1 MSDYSV
7 DQNLLQRGSNDDFR
21 PFHYSLAR
29 PYRDTI
35 KRALDVLFVLAAS
48 PLIVPAVALLALIVR
63 RDSGPSF
70 YGHTRVGKDGRTFRC
85 WKIRSMVANADAILA
100 EYLADNPSARVEWER
115 TQKLERDPRITRLG
129 RFLRKSSLDEL
140 PQLWN
145 VLRGDMSLVG
155 PRPVTGDELSKY
167 GDDKEK
173 YLSVRPGITGLWQV
187 SGRNDVSY
195 AERVALDANYAESV
209 SFSRDTVIMLKTVG
223 VVLRP
228 NGR

>member
-1 MSDYSV
+1 MSDYSA
-7 DQNLLQRGSNDDFR
+7 DSHLLQGGSRDELQH
-21 PFHYSLAR
+21 FHYSLVR

-48 PLIVPAVALLALIVR
+48 PLIAPAIALLALVVR

-70 YGHTRVGKDGRTFRC
+70 YGHARIGKSGRAFRC
-85 WKIRSMVANADAILA
+85 WKIRSMVPNADAILA
-100 EYLADNPSARVEWER
+100 QYLADNPSARVEWER
-115 TQKLERDPRITRLG
+115 TQKLEHDRRITKLSH
-129 RFLRKSSLDEL
+129 FLRKSSLDEL

-187 SGRNDVSY
+187 SGRNEVSY
-195 AERVALDANYAESV
+195 AERVALDVDYAESV
-209 SFSRDTVIMLKTVG
+209 SFSRDTVIMLKTVR